1 MKNKILIVGHMR
13 HGKDTVAQMISENT
27 GLTFESSSVAAAKI
41 FLYDALKDKY
51 EYSSFGECYDDRIN
65 HRKEWHDLI
74 CEYNKGD
81 KARLAKDILSINDM
95 YVGMRSNEEVNK
107 CLKDGIFD
115 LVIGVFDP
123 NKPLEPK
130 ESFDIDMF
138 AISDFIIITGDID
151 KTRRTVE
158 LISKSIK
165 YLVK

>member
-1 MKNKILIVGHMR
+1 MKNKILIIGHAR
-13 HGKDTVAQMISENT
+13 HGKDTVAQMISDNT

-51 EYSSFGECYDDRIN
+51 GYSSFNECYEDRVN
-65 HRKEWHDLI
+65 RRKEWHDLI
-74 CEYNKGD
+74 CEYNKED

-115 LVIGVFDP
+115 IVIGVFDP

-138 AISDFIIITGDID
+138 AMSDFIIIAGDID

-158 LISKSIK
+158 LISKSLK
-165 YLVK
+165 DLAK

>member
-1 MKNKILIVGHMR
+1 MKNKILIIGHAR
-13 HGKDTVAQMISENT
+13 HGKDTVAQMISDNT

-51 EYSSFGECYDDRIN
+51 GYSSFNECYEDRVN
-65 HRKEWHDLI
+65 RRKEWHDLI
-74 CEYNKGD
+74 CEYNKED

-115 LVIGVFDP
+115 IVIGVFDP

-138 AISDFIIITGDID
+138 ATSDFIIIAGDID

-158 LISKSIK
+158 LISKSLK
-165 YLVK
+165 DLVK